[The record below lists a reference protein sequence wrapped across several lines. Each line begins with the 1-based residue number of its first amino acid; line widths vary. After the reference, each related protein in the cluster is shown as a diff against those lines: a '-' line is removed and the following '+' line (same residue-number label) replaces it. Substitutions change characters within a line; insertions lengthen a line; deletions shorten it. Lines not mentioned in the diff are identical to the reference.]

1 MLHGKLSWKDSGS
14 WEGERSSAV
23 TVEAWNGF
31 GWISR
36 EVKGLYLGI
45 EVAEPAGFVI
55 AGC

>member
-1 MLHGKLSWKDSGS
+1 MESYLGRHSGS
-14 WEGERSSAV
+14 WEGEQSSAV

-31 GWISR
+31 GWIFR

-45 EVAEPAGFVI
+45 EEAEPAGFFI

>member
-1 MLHGKLSWKDSGS
+1 MESYLGRHSGS
-14 WEGERSSAV
+14 WEGEQSSTV

-36 EVKGLYLGI
+36 DVKGLYLGI